1 MVIVESA
8 GLSDVGMKRRGNEDA
23 FFHDDDLRLYI
34 VADGMGGHQAGEV
47 ASDLV
52 VRTITDYMARLKGKA
67 SGEIEEFEEADKTLS
82 RDANRLI
89 AGITLSNKVV
99 YQAAQARSGYRGMG
113 STVSAVYFTD
123 DTLIAT
129 NVGDSPIYLIRNHA
143 IEELSKPHTV
153 MAEHMAMQGET
164 GERFGK
170 EYRHMLTRAMG
181 VEETVRAD
189 ICEFPCF
196 RGDVLVIAS
205 DGLTNKVNPREIA
218 EVVDSRKLQKAC
230 QKLVEMA
237 NERGGDD
244 NITVIVV
251 KVKSVQRRKN
261 GLMNLFSKLFQ

>member
-23 FFHDDDLRLYI
+23 FFLDDDLRLYI

-52 VRTITDYMARLKGKA
+52 VRTITDYMSRLKGKA
-67 SGEIEEFEEADKTLS
+67 SGEIEEFEDADKTLS
-82 RDANRLI
+82 KDANRLI
-89 AGITLSNKVV
+89 AGISLSNKVV
-99 YQAAQARSGYRGMG
+99 FQSAKAKRGYHGMG

-129 NVGDSPIYLIRNHA
+129 NVGDSPIYLIRSGD

-153 MAEHMAMQGET
+153 LAEHMAMQGDK
-164 GERFGK
+164 GERFSK
-170 EYRHMLTRAMG
+170 EYGHMLTRAMG

-196 RGDVLVIAS
+196 RGDILVIAS
-205 DGLTNKVNPREIA
+205 DGLTNKVDKGEIA
-218 EVVDSRKLQKAC
+218 KTVTSQKAHKAC

-237 NERGGDD
+237 NERGGED
-244 NITVIVV
+244 NITVIVA
-251 KVKSVQRRKN
+251 KVKSIQREKK
-261 GLMNLFSKLFQ
+261 GLMNLFSKLFH